1 MFVTNLDLISFI
13 LQKSQARN
21 SAKTGKIIGLN
32 SSFGDVKLRTE
43 VASCMSD
50 KQFPCF
56 VQVRW
61 RRLVLQ
67 ENRELSLKLFSEWKS
82 LWKGFLVDFS

>member
-13 LQKSQARN
+13 LEKSQAQN
-21 SAKTGKIIGLN
+21 SVKTGIVIGLI
-32 SSFGDVKLRTE
+32 SYFEDVKLRTE
-43 VASCMSD
+43 VASCMCN

-61 RRLVLQ
+61 RRPLQ
-67 ENRELSLKLFSEWKS
+67 ENRELSLKLFA
-82 LWKGFLVDFS
+82 

>member
-32 SSFGDVKLRTE
+32 SSFEDVKLRTE
-43 VASCMSD
+43 VASCMCD

-61 RRLVLQ
+61 RRPLQ

-82 LWKGFLVDFS
+82 LWEGFLVDFS